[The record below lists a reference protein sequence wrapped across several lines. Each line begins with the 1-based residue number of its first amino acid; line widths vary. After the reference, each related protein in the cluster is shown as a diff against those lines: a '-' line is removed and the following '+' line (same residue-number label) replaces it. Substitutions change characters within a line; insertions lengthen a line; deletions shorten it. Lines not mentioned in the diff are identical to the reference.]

1 MGITEAKD
9 EISPEMERIIRE
21 LKRLEEMSIHIG
33 IQGLPGRDESGMERE
48 GAPADI
54 LTIANVNEFGATIK
68 AKNVKNLAI
77 PIAKKAIGKSPLDF
91 PGLFQEWLSVWMYQ
105 QEAEGNIPKKEK
117 QSDRQQTQKA
127 WPIQKTD
134 SEKDRR
140 Y

>member
-1 MGITEAKD
+1 LPK
-9 EISPEMERIIRE
+9 SNRE
-21 LKRLEEMSIHIG
+21 KPTGFSR
-33 IQGLPGRDESGMERE
+33 P
-48 GAPADI
+48 I
-54 LTIANVNEFGATIK
+54 LSA
-68 AKNVKNLAI
+68 
-77 PIAKKAIGKSPLDF
+77 
-91 PGLFQEWLSVWMYQ
+91 FQEWLSVWMYQ